1 MEATLPVALST
12 IGTLV
17 PLAVYVGKSCF
28 GRVRDARRIKKQVL
42 LMPTGS
48 GKSWLVKRLSHQ
60 RQFLV
65 VDLDEVIRS
74 VCDPKDVRHM
84 DDSKT
89 AGYDHE
95 ADLTYTELALSVL
108 EKTKNRLKAD
118 KTLKVLFIT
127 SSWRFAS
134 HFKKDSVCIVA
145 PDKEAFEENTADKP
159 VEERERLRKERVSF
173 ITSIPDAR
181 AIHTFKTH
189 DELEKAIRAR
199 LGVSNVL

>member
-1 MEATLPVALST
+1 
-12 IGTLV
+12 
-17 PLAVYVGKSCF
+17 
-28 GRVRDARRIKKQVL
+28 
-42 LMPTGS
+42 MPSGS

-74 VCDPKDVRHM
+74 VCDPKQVRHM
-84 DDSKT
+84 DESKT
-89 AGYDHE
+89 HGYDHE
-95 ADLTYTELALSVL
+95 ADLCYTELALEVL
-108 EKTKNRLKAD
+108 EKTKDRLKAD

-134 HFKKDSVCIVA
+134 HFKRDSVCITA
-145 PDKEAFEENTADKP
+145 PDKEAFEEHTKDKP
-159 VEERERLRKERVSF
+159 VEERERLRKERTSF

-181 AIHTFKTH
+181 AIHTFKSH